1 MQTTANIVENEN
13 ILIPY
18 RKKDKWGFCK
28 PDKTIV
34 IPCIYEDARL
44 FQEGYARIKKN
55 GKWGFINNEGLKVIP
70 CIYDYD
76 DWRHDKFW
84 DFNEGYAEVKKDGN
98 YGFINKEG
106 KEVIPCIYDIAE
118 GFYGDYACVYKNYIG
133 WGFINK

>member
-55 GKWGFINNEGLKVIP
+55 GKWGFINKEGL
-70 CIYDYD
+70 
-76 DWRHDKFW
+76 
-84 DFNEGYAEVKKDGN
+84 
-98 YGFINKEG
+98 
-106 KEVIPCIYDIAE
+106 EVIPCIYDIVLLFNE
-118 GFYGDYACVYKNYIG
+118 GYTHVNKNGKSGY
-133 WGFINK
+133 INKSGVEYWED